1 MMRVRRI
8 GARLILAVGL
18 VAGLGLAAV
27 MLAHGSR
34 QEASILRQNEQAM
47 RRVTLS
53 TVEGLTAIML
63 RGYAEVAHGFV
74 ARLNTVEGIID
85 FRILRADGR
94 EAFVDNQTV
103 DAVNQQLDEKRF
115 PRHPQFRVAPM
126 AITADDPALA
136 QLRATGDAV
145 FSYLVH
151 QDGSRSV
158 RLLEPIPN
166 VRACRECHKADDP
179 LRGIVV
185 LQSSLSAVEA
195 DVRRTWV
202 IALSFALAGILGI
215 IVMVWLIADHTVV
228 KPLGRLTDALA
239 IARRGKLDIRVGAD
253 GSREIDA
260 MAASFNMMAGHL
272 QSLYANLSDER
283 DALFTIIRSSGDG
296 IVLADA
302 SGIIVSVN
310 PAALALLERTEPE
323 IIGQRLVTLIGDS
336 EWMRNRLSGKGGA
349 TEIDYHG
356 RRLLIDAW
364 EMRNEQGGTRGA
376 AATLRDVTEARRL
389 HAELAGMA
397 KTDALTGLFNRRHFD
412 ASLGEHHALWRRYGV
427 PVSLLL
433 LDVDHFKL
441 FNDLHGHECGDRV
454 LRALGA
460 ALRQLDEPA
469 AIACRYGG
477 EEMAVI
483 LPDRESAAAI
493 RIAER
498 IRSLISELVVE
509 DRHVTVSIG
518 VASCPPLEP
527 GDPLTLVRFADAALY
542 RAKEG
547 GRNRVELAN
556 ANPEPPSAAS

>member
-1 MMRVRRI
+1 
-8 GARLILAVGL
+8 
-18 VAGLGLAAV
+18 
-27 MLAHGSR
+27 
-34 QEASILRQNEQAM
+34 
-47 RRVTLS
+47 
-53 TVEGLTAIML
+53 
-63 RGYAEVAHGFV
+63 
-74 ARLNTVEGIID
+74 
-85 FRILRADGR
+85 
-94 EAFVDNQTV
+94 
-103 DAVNQQLDEKRF
+103 
-115 PRHPQFRVAPM
+115 
-126 AITADDPALA
+126 
-136 QLRATGDAV
+136 
-145 FSYLVH
+145 
-151 QDGSRSV
+151 
-158 RLLEPIPN
+158 
-166 VRACRECHKADDP
+166 
-179 LRGIVV
+179 
-185 LQSSLSAVEA
+185 
-195 DVRRTWV
+195 
-202 IALSFALAGILGI
+202 
-215 IVMVWLIADHTVV
+215 
-228 KPLGRLTDALA
+228 LTDALA

-364 EMRNEQGGTRGA
+364 EMRNEQGGKRGA

-509 DRHVTVSIG
+509 DRQVTVSIG